1 MHAPASVE
9 RRSRETRETRAAARE
24 EKRETLSSCL
34 SRLAP
39 SVTRVVIYVS
49 RAFCSTDQEK
59 KERLLV
65 VQCETDHYPTLKS
78 LVTDTHLIQ
87 TPLRIGQF
95 SLSPQ
100 MKLRHFLWIDQLKRK
115 LWDVFFFF
123 WLFILTKSLWSL
135 VLENASFTVPSFYL
149 QNVFLLAQKL
159 PQRTTSVLWL

>member
-95 SLSPQ
+95 PLSPQ

-149 QNVFLLAQKL
+149 
-159 PQRTTSVLWL
+159 